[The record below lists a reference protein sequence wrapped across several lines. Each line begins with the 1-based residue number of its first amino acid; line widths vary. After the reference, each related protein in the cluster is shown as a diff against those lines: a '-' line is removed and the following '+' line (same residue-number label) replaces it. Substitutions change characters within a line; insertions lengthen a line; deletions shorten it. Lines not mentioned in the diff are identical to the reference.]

1 MVFHGLQGKDNA
13 FFIILDNVAV
23 IRDDVVV
30 GNFLGS
36 DRVAWSLRGTVMEN
50 DLALDSGREFLSG
63 LQGVAENRLPK
74 LVFLWMK
81 KRRGRARVRVRR
93 TSNEKKD

>member
-1 MVFHGLQGKDNA
+1 
-13 FFIILDNVAV
+13 
-23 IRDDVVV
+23 
-30 GNFLGS
+30 
-36 DRVAWSLRGTVMEN
+36 MEN